1 MEKTMKKYYIKTFGC
16 QMNIYDSN
24 VISETLENIGYKK
37 TLDIEKS
44 DLVIFNTCAIR
55 DNAEH
60 KALSELGA
68 VRKIKKH
75 KPDLIVGIIGC
86 VAQKLGA
93 QIIHRFDFVDF
104 VLGTK
109 DMYNLSDLIEKIEN
123 SPIVKTNLS
132 SNIPLYSLSRP
143 TTISA
148 NITIIRGCSNYCSYC
163 IVPYVRGKE
172 ESRSIKE
179 IINEIKSFIKNGVK
193 EIVLLGQNVN
203 VYGLDIN
210 TNLEELLFEINN
222 LNNLLRIRY
231 VTSHP
236 HSVTKKF
243 IQTIKNLDKVCEHI
257 HVPFQSGSN
266 KILKNM
272 NRKYTREEYIE
283 KINMIRSIIPNI
295 GITADVIVGYPN
307 ETEKDFEDTLDLI
320 NECKLDNIFSFKY
333 SPRKGTASYK
343 LEDNIPRN
351 IKEARLKKL
360 HEVSEAMAL
369 EKNNLLINT
378 NQEILW
384 EKDETIRD
392 SHLLSGRTR
401 TFKLVFAPFKKNR
414 IGKLDLVNIEKA
426 SPHFLRGNINKEK
439 ILNPK

>member
-1 MEKTMKKYYIKTFGC
+1 MKKYYIKTFGC

-24 VISETLENIGYKK
+24 VIAETLENIGYKK
-37 TLDIEKS
+37 SSDIEKS
-44 DLVIFNTCAIR
+44 DLIIFNTCAIR

-86 VAQKLGA
+86 VAQKLGSE
-93 QIIHRFDFVDF
+93 ITHRFDFVDF

-109 DMYNLSDLIEKIEN
+109 DMYNLSGLIEKIKN
-123 SPIVKTNLS
+123 SPIVKTNLLS
-132 SNIPLYSLSRP
+132 DIPLHSASR
-143 TTISA
+143 TNSVSA

-179 IINEIKSFIKNGVK
+179 ILDEIKSFIKNGVK

-203 VYGLDIN
+203 VYGHDIN
-210 TNLEELLFEINN
+210 TNLEELLSEINN
-222 LNNLLRIRY
+222 LDNLLRIRY

-243 IQTIKNLDKVCEHI
+243 IQTIKNLNKVCEHI

-272 NRKYTREEYIE
+272 NRKYTREEYID
-283 KINMIRSIIPNI
+283 KIHMIRSIIPDI
-295 GITADVIVGYPN
+295 GITADIIVGYPN
-307 ETEKDFEDTLDLI
+307 ETEKDFDDTLSLI

-343 LEDNIPRN
+343 LEDNIPKLV
-351 IKEARLKKL
+351 KEQRLKKL
-360 HEVSEAMAL
+360 HEVSEDMAL
-369 EKNNLLINT
+369 EKNKILINT
-378 NQEILW
+378 NQEVLW
-384 EKDETIRD
+384 EKDEIIRD
-392 SHLLSGRTR
+392 THLLSGRTR

-426 SPHFLRGNINKEK
+426 SPHFLRGEIIQQ
-439 ILNPK
+439 ILNSKF